1 MWLTWVS
8 IVHFVVP
15 DSKDT
20 IDVSNLNR
28 QFLFRQEDVG
38 SSKAEV
44 AARFVM
50 SRVEGVKITPY
61 CCAIQEK
68 DEAFY
73 KQFTIVI
80 CGLDSIEA
88 RRWMNAM
95 LVNMVDM
102 SDPTSLKPLIDGG
115 TEGTETFL
123 IDS

>member
-1 MWLTWVS
+1 MTSGAGGLGCEILKNLAHS
-8 IVHFVVP
+8 GFKDIHGIDMGKYCSFLSLS

-80 CGLDSIEA
+80 
-88 RRWMNAM
+88 
-95 LVNMVDM
+95 
-102 SDPTSLKPLIDGG
+102 
-115 TEGTETFL
+115 
-123 IDS
+123 